1 MRTGRSY
8 LESLND
14 VRAVY
19 IDGEKITQV
28 ANHPAFRG
36 IANTIASLYD
46 FAADPANEMSFI
58 EPETGVRANK
68 VFMIPRSG
76 EDLKQRREAI
86 TKWHTLTAGFVG
98 RSPDHVASSLVGMAS
113 APAVFARG
121 GAQFGENITRFYRKV
136 LSEDLFVSYAIQGPQ
151 VDRTKTAQG
160 QEEAFIQ
167 AGVWAEKDG
176 GIVVR
181 GAMMLGTGTAIAD
194 YLLVTSIPPLKPGDE
209 DYALSFVV
217 PVGTPGLKL
226 FCRPPYAVGKP
237 SVFDYPMST
246 RFDESDALVAFDDVF
261 IPWENVF
268 VYRDVK
274 LTQAQFF
281 ETPAHVLANNQAQ
294 IRLGVKMKFLIGLAH
309 KIAEQSRI
317 NTFPSVIEKLGE
329 LAALAAIVEGM
340 ELASEAS
347 CVIDANGVARP
358 NPRFVYG
365 TMGLQAELYPR
376 TLHMLRDL
384 TGGGVLQVP
393 ASYKDMLNPEIAD
406 DIRRYIRA
414 AGVPSDERIKLYRLA
429 WDVIG
434 SEFAGRHHQYEMFYA
449 GAPYL
454 AKSYCYRNYGYGEA
468 VGLVDGFLSAYGLD
482 SEA

>member
-1 MRTGRSY
+1 MRNGREY

-14 VRAVY
+14 DRAVY
-19 IDGEKITQV
+19 INGEKVTRV

-36 IANTIASLYD
+36 ISRTIASLYD

-58 EPETGVRANK
+58 EPETGVKANK
-68 VFMIPRSG
+68 VFKIPRSR
-76 EDLKQRREAI
+76 EDLKERRQAI
-86 TKWHTLTAGFVG
+86 SKWHQLTSGFVG
-98 RSPDHVASSLVGMAS
+98 RSPDHVGSSLTGMAS
-113 APAVFARG
+113 APQVFARG
-121 GAQFGENITRFYRKV
+121 GTQFGENITRFYRKM
-136 LSEDLFVSYAIQGPQ
+136 LKDDLYVTYVIQGPQ
-151 VDRTKTAQG
+151 VDRTKTAAG

-167 AGVWAEKDG
+167 AGVVAEKDG

-181 GAMMLGTGTAIAD
+181 GGMMLGTGTPVAD
-194 YLLVTSIPPLKPGDE
+194 YLLVSSIPPLKPGDE

-217 PVGTPGLKL
+217 PVGAPGLKL
-226 FCRPPYAVGKP
+226 YCRPPYGVDKP

-246 RFDESDALVAFDDVF
+246 RFDESDVFVVLDDVF

-281 ETPAHVLANNQAQ
+281 ETAAHVLANNQAQ

-309 KIAEQSRI
+309 KIATVSRSI
-317 NTFPSVIEKLGE
+317 TFPAVMEKLGE
-329 LAALAAIVEGM
+329 LASLASIVEGM
-340 ELASEAS
+340 ELASEAE

-358 NPRFVYG
+358 HPRYLYG

-376 TLHMLRDL
+376 TIQVLREL

-393 ASYKDMLNPEIAD
+393 SSYKEMVNPETAG
-406 DIRRYIRA
+406 DISRYIRA
-414 AGVPSDERIKLYRLA
+414 TDVSSEERIKLYKLA

-434 SEFAGRHHQYEMFYA
+434 SEFAGRHQQYEMFYA

-454 AKSYCYRNYGYGEA
+454 AKAYCYRNYNYGEA
-468 VGLVDGFLSAYGLD
+468 VDLVDRTLSAYGL
-482 SEA
+482 ETEV